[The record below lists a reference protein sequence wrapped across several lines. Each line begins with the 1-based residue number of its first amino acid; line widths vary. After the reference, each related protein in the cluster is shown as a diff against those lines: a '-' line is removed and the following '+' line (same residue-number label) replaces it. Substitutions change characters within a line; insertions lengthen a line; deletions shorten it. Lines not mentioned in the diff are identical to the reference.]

1 MVYQESHR
9 TDDVSVTISTKFMQF
24 GSIYLLEDLQSA
36 GTFLVKTVS
45 EDTSYVDCTIR
56 PGETFVCKLWSLYI
70 TL

>member
-1 MVYQESHR
+1 MAYQESHK

-45 EDTSYVDCTIR
+45 EDILYVDCCYCILLSSISHQQLSQER
-56 PGETFVCKLWSLYI
+56 
-70 TL
+70 